1 MNTKVLIA
9 AAAIVTWFCFGM
21 PAAKAD
27 ETRCYTN
34 ASLKGTYAAVA
45 TYGANVALALA
56 IRHLDG
62 QGNLTGT
69 FTLNAPDLASTT
81 GGRKIITGTQVG
93 TYTVNCDGTG
103 TFVRTLPSSPGVL
116 AT

>member
-9 AAAIVTWFCFGM
+9 AAAIVTWFGFGM

-34 ASLKGTYAAVA
+34 ASLKGTYAAVV

-69 FTLNAPDLASTT
+69 FTLNAPDLASAT
-81 GGRKIITGTQVG
+81 GGGKSIPGRRVVPSRATSAGPGISAR
-93 TYTVNCDGTG
+93 
-103 TFVRTLPSSPGVL
+103 TFTSSPG
-116 AT
+116 AS